1 MASTGSAVMI
11 RSALRPCPVCSH
23 AEAEVLH
30 PMRFVLPEGSQLPDA
45 YDIVACCHCCFVYAD
60 TAGAQA
66 DYDCYYTNFSHY
78 EDASVATGGGDSDT
92 DRERLGATAAWLA
105 TRLPHDA
112 RLLDIGC
119 GNGGLLVALRERN
132 FTRLAGL
139 DPARGCVKRLRET
152 GFEAWVGS
160 LSTFSGADIP
170 GVFDAILLSHVLEHI
185 VDVHGALATLRDRLA
200 PGGLLYVE
208 APDASRYVEHP
219 FVPFYYF
226 DSEHINHFDRTS
238 LFNLGR
244 LNGFNVIDCGEK
256 YLPLPGGRRYPAVF
270 ALFSRNEGA
279 TQAAPAPSRGLRTS
293 VEAYIAQSSADT
305 TQDAALANLAASRHP
320 VALWGAG
327 SQAQRL
333 LEHSPLKH
341 CRIVAVVDRDRNKHG
356 HIFAGRPVAA
366 PESGLAELPAETVV
380 VVAAA
385 LHADAI
391 LTQYRALGLPYQ
403 CLIPGAKPNEV
414 SA

>member
-1 MASTGSAVMI
+1 
-11 RSALRPCPVCSH
+11 
-23 AEAEVLH
+23 
-30 PMRFVLPEGSQLPDA
+30 MRFVLPEGSPLPEA

-66 DYDCYYTNFSHY
+66 DYDRYYTHFSHY

-119 GNGGLLVALRERN
+119 GNGGLLVALHERN

-160 LSTFSGADIP
+160 LSTLSQTHIHGT
-170 GVFDAILLSHVLEHI
+170 FDAILLSHVVEHI
-185 VDVHGALATLRDRLA
+185 VDLRGALATLRDRLA
-200 PGGLLYVE
+200 PGGRLYVE
-208 APDASRYVEHP
+208 VPDASRYVEYP

-226 DSEHINHFDRTS
+226 DPEHINHFDQMS
-238 LFNLGR
+238 LANLAR
-244 LNGFNVIDCGEK
+244 VSGFTVIDSGEK
-256 YLPLPGGRRYPAVF
+256 DLPLPGGRCYPAVF
-270 ALFSRNEGA
+270 ALFGSTGDAHEA
-279 TQAAPAPSRGLRTS
+279 SPIPSQGLRTS
-293 VEAYIAQSSADT
+293 VEAYIIQSSADT
-305 TQDAALANLAASRHP
+305 TQDAALANLAGSRHP

-333 LEHSPLKH
+333 LEHSPLKQ

-356 HIFAGRPVAA
+356 HRFAGCRVAA
-366 PESGLAELPAETVV
+366 PEIGLAELPAETVV
-380 VVAAA
+380 VVAAV
-385 LHADAI
+385 LYADAI
-391 LTQYRALGLPYQ
+391 LAQYRALGLPYE
-403 CLIPGAKPNEV
+403 CLIPGAKLNEV